1 MNKRYIITLLLAFMA
16 QITVMAVPY
25 CDVRKFSIADGLA
38 ANTISD
44 IKQSP
49 DKLMWFATWN
59 GLSYYDGYS
68 FHTFRDEADN
78 VDQLSTNRIVGIY
91 PTTNNNIWCVTSDRR
106 LYMYST
112 RYCTFFNTGKKMNEQ
127 FGINL
132 KVNKI
137 YPLNKGNTWITTLDG
152 NYIVRTILDQ
162 DQEPI
167 RNILKVGQDG
177 LRSGNVWYIWADK
190 KGREWIL
197 TDKGTTIYNHKFNT
211 PIPFKWIREVG
222 ENIFLATENGKLAVF
237 DEKNKLVNIPMPEG
251 VTRINQ
257 LKNTG
262 YQLLIATNIG
272 LVVYNPRT
280 FKTEVINV
288 QSPGQPLAEVKNV
301 YTDDYGMVWVFTDGM
316 GITMVN
322 PKTGQKAWLFADQ
335 PDPADRTTSDKYFI
349 TQDENKTLWVIPNG
363 GTFSYFDRKAGK
375 LVPYLLRSNSSG
387 NFRVP
392 NIKKFCLSDQGIL
405 WISGMH
411 DLTQVAF
418 KNHRYHLTQLDEG
431 EAQAFAICNT
441 PEGYHWTGYYNG
453 MIKITNSR
461 FEKVGY
467 LAPSGQV
474 VPQQVAFCPSAIF
487 SIFYDTEGKIWIG
500 TREHGIFIRTK
511 EGMTQYVHNPADK
524 YSLPHNKVYD
534 IVADRHGRIWVG
546 TYGGGLS
553 LVQMSTTGK
562 LNFISR
568 QNILPWPKKEFNKVR
583 RIFCTPTG
591 EILAGTTDGMITFS
605 DNVSNPA
612 KIKFYTTTHVDG
624 DTTRLAA
631 SDVNFIMQHS
641 NGKTYVSQMGGV
653 LQNVISKNLLQD
665 SLQFLYN
672 KKISSDEGTV
682 QSMVEDNA
690 GNIWVVRESSIDKY
704 NLKTKNLVVFGPN
717 DFDFNMSFTEARP
730 AHDPATDDITVGTP
744 TGSLTFNPAK
754 MQKSPYQARI
764 IFTSLHYMGED
775 GTEPIL
781 HKEKVVI
788 PANKRNLT
796 ISFAALDFSRKYNQK
811 YRYRLDGFTPEGQ
824 WIELGKSNYIGFN
837 RISSGNYVLKVMGT
851 NSHGIWSKYVAELP
865 IEVRPT
871 FWESIWG
878 KILMVILLM
887 CVVGSIFY
895 IYNRNQHEKISHEM
909 SLMKNDFFSD
919 ASHKLRTPLT
929 LIGGPLKEVLDTEHG
944 ITRKGREMLT
954 IALKNSYEM
963 LDMLNKI
970 LRYDNSTLMNYEGMP
985 KNPEGTLVNTGGIDK
1000 MDSTENEEDEIPGQI
1015 SDENV
1020 ARYLAE
1026 AEKAEK
1032 ELEENMTEEEK
1043 VAREEQRKEHT
1054 VLVVEDNKDL
1064 RKYLYTILSE
1074 HYNVLLAENGKA
1086 GLLMTR
1092 TELPDFIITDVT
1104 MPVMDGI
1111 TMVSE
1116 IKQDHELSQI
1126 PIIILS
1132 AKASVQDRLKG
1143 FEMGV
1148 DAYMTKPFS
1157 TEYLLGRI
1165 SAVLK
1170 QRHNLQK
1177 EMIQKLEH
1185 TGNLIGKAMSNG
1197 ISSGINGSK
1206 NKGLNNGL
1214 NNALNNGLNDALNN
1228 GLNNALNNGLNNALN
1243 NGLNNALN
1251 DGQNGGLIATSANEP
1266 EKTLSQIT
1274 REITEKERE
1283 KEEIAKQKREQ
1294 SDFAFMA
1301 SQINDAT
1308 TARILKYVTE
1318 HIDTPDL
1325 KIDNIADAMGM
1336 SRSVLYTKIKQ
1347 QLGMTPIDFVRHVR
1361 IMRACELLKDTDESL
1376 SSVAFAVGFSDP
1388 KYFSKV
1394 FKRETGIVPTEYR
1407 ERTR

>member
-1 MNKRYIITLLLAFMA
+1 MNKRYFLSIIVTIIAIMSNTLSMTAR
-16 QITVMAVPY
+16 PY
-25 CDVRKFSIADGLA
+25 CDVRKFSIVDGLA

-44 IKQSP
+44 MKQAP
-49 DKLMWFATWN
+49 DRLMWFGTWN

-68 FHTFRDEADN
+68 FYTFRDEPGGED
-78 VDQLSTNRIVGIY
+78 VLSSNRIIAIY
-91 PTTNNNIWCVTSDRR
+91 PTAKNNVWCVTSDRKFY
-106 LYMYST
+106 LYST
-112 RYCTFFNTGKKMNEQ
+112 HYCRFRNTEKSINEQ

-132 KVNKI
+132 KVDQL
-137 YPLNKGNTWITTLDG
+137 YPIKNGSTWITTKDG
-152 NYIVRTILDQ
+152 NYIIRAVLSQ
-162 DQEPI
+162 QEEVSRELI
-167 RNILKVGQDG
+167 KVGEHG
-177 LRSGNVWYIWADK
+177 LRSGRVWHIWGDR

-197 TDKGTTIYNHKFNT
+197 TEKGTTIYNHHFST
-211 PIPFKWIREVG
+211 PLPFKWIREVG
-222 ENIFLATENGKLAVF
+222 ENIFLATPDGKLAAF
-237 DEKNKLVNIPMPEG
+237 DEREKLIMIPMPKG

-262 YQLLIATNIG
+262 YQLLIATNLG
-272 LVVYNPRT
+272 LVIYNPRN
-280 FKTEVINV
+280 FKTQLINV
-288 QSPGQPLAEVKNV
+288 QSPSQPMAEVKNI
-301 YTDDYGMVWVFTDGM
+301 YTDDFGMVWVFTDGM
-316 GITMVN
+316 GVTLVN
-322 PKTGQKAWLFADQ
+322 PKTGGKAWLFADQ
-335 PDPADRTTSDKYFI
+335 PDPADRTESDKFFI
-349 TQDENKTLWVIPNG
+349 TQDENKNLWIVPNG

-392 NIKKFCLSDQGIL
+392 TIKKYCLSDQGIL
-405 WISGMH
+405 WISGTH

-418 KNHRYHLTQLDEG
+418 KDHQYHLNGLDQG
-431 EAQAFAICNT
+431 ESDVHSLCNT

-453 MIKITNSR
+453 IIQVSNNR

-474 VPQQVAFCPSAIF
+474 VPQQVKFCQSPIF
-487 SIFYDTEGKIWIG
+487 SLFFDTEGKMWIG
-500 TREHGIFIRTK
+500 TKSDGLFVRTSQ
-511 EGMTQYVHNPADK
+511 GMTHYTMNPADRN
-524 YSLPHNKVYD
+524 SLPSNNIFD
-534 IVADRHGRIWVG
+534 VAVDRHGRIWLA
-546 TYGGGLS
+546 TYGGGLVLAKQS
-553 LVQMSTTGK
+553 ATGQ
-562 LNFISR
+562 ISFVSK
-568 QNILPWPKKEFNKVR
+568 NNGMPWPKKQFQKVR
-583 RIFCTPTG
+583 RIFCSPTG
-591 EILAGTTDGMITFS
+591 EILVGTTEGLITFG
-605 DNVSNPA
+605 DNFSTPGKMKFFTSQHIDNDSNSISA
-612 KIKFYTTTHVDG
+612 NDIY
-624 DTTRLAA
+624 
-631 SDVNFIMQHS
+631 FIMQHS
-641 NGKTYVSQMGGV
+641 NGQPLVSQLGGA
-653 LQNVISKNLLQD
+653 LENISSKNLLQNN
-665 SLQFLYN
+665 LQTRIN
-672 KKISSDEGTV
+672 RHISYDEGIV
-682 QSMVEDNA
+682 QSMVEDNQ
-690 GNIWVVRESSIDKY
+690 GNLWVVRESSIDRY
-704 NLKTKNLVVFGPN
+704 NPKTGTTEVFGPN

-730 AHDPATDDITVGTP
+730 VHDPGTNDITVGTP
-744 TGSLTFNPAK
+744 MGSLTFNPAK
-754 MQKSPYQARI
+754 MKKSPYQARI
-764 IFTSLHYMGED
+764 IFTMLHYTGESAS
-775 GTEPIL
+775 EPIL
-781 HKEKVVI
+781 HKEKVEI
-788 PANKRNLT
+788 PANKRNLS
-796 ISFAALDFSRKYNQK
+796 ISFASLDYSRKYNMK
-811 YRYRLDGFTPEGQ
+811 YRYRIDGHTPEGK
-824 WIELGKSNYIGFN
+824 WIDLGKRNYIAFN
-837 RISSGNYVLKVMGT
+837 RIASGNYVLKVMVT
-851 NSHGIWSKYVAELP
+851 NSHGVWSKYVAELP

-887 CVVGSIFY
+887 CIVGSIFY
-895 IYNRNQHEKISHEM
+895 IYNRNQREKMSHEM

-970 LRYDNSTLMNYEGMP
+970 LRYDNSTLMNRDGNLP
-985 KNPEGTLVNTGGIDK
+985 SRDGTLVNNRGFEN
-1000 MDSTENEEDEIPGQI
+1000 MDSTENEEDEVPGQI
-1015 SDENV
+1015 NDENV
-1020 ARYLAE
+1020 ARFLAE

-1043 VAREEQRKEHT
+1043 MAREEQSKEHT

-1092 TELPDFIITDVT
+1092 SELPDFIITDVT

-1111 TMVSE
+1111 TMVHE
-1116 IKQDHELSQI
+1116 IKEDHDLSQI

-1170 QRHNLQK
+1170 QRRNLQK

-1185 TGNLIGKAMSNG
+1185 TGNLIGKAMSGG

-1206 NKGLNNGL
+1206 N
-1214 NNALNNGLNDALNN
+1214 NALS
-1228 GLNNALNNGLNNALN
+1228 NGLNNALN

-1251 DGQNGGLIATSANEP
+1251 DGQNGGLIASSANEP

-1274 REITEKERE
+1274 KEITEKERE
-1283 KEEIAKQKREQ
+1283 KEEKARLKREQ

-1318 HIDTPDL
+1318 HIDTPDM
-1325 KIDNIADAMGM
+1325 KIDDIADAMCM

-1361 IMRACELLKDTDESL
+1361 IMRACELLKNTDESL